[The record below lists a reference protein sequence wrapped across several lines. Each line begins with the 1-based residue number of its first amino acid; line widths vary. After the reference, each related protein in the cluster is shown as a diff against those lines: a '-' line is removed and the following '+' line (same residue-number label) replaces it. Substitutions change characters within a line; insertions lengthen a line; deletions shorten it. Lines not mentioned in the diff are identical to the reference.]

1 MSFSTTSTRS
11 PSICFSSSSMD
22 HPPPSPRLV
31 RSQIL
36 PNTADDRKIDNVSLK
51 KSWSSEIA
59 DRLKP
64 YGGDVDNFI
73 DVLVPCSTD
82 HPFVVAANPI
92 PEEPF
97 EEYRPSKNVLEVK
110 TYPGLVRVSST
121 FQLYDAF
128 SDHPCCR
135 LLV

>member
-1 MSFSTTSTRS
+1 MFCKTT
-11 PSICFSSSSMD
+11 
-22 HPPPSPRLV
+22 LV
-31 RSQIL
+31 AVAL
-36 PNTADDRKIDNVSLK
+36 GL
-51 KSWSSEIA
+51 
-59 DRLKP
+59 
-64 YGGDVDNFI
+64 
-73 DVLVPCSTD
+73 
-82 HPFVVAANPI
+82 VVAANPI